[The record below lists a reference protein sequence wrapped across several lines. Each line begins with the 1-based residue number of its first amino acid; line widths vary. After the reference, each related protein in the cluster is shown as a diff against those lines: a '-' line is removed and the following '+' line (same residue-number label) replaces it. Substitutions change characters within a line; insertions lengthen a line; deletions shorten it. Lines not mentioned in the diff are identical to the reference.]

1 MAKITERGGHNF
13 QATGAVGLINET
25 VEDRKV
31 LSAAYKYTKAAG
43 HDVLD
48 VTPGN
53 CDVNTDLILGVN
65 KAERFG
71 AELFL
76 SFHFDKCYDE
86 YNGALG
92 VACWICAEGGKAEE
106 YARSIVNTIA
116 AGTGLVN
123 RGVKVNPR
131 LYELRKTSMP
141 AVIVEVCF
149 CEATEDVRIYKEKGP
164 DLIGKLIAEGVC
176 KVAGG
181 QVPGTV
187 IENVDYEIKEP
198 KPVPVYN
205 RDKFKTNARAL
216 VALDPRD
223 NASEVY
229 EDLGEIYENERFYVL
244 PEVCDKG
251 NYLPVLYW
259 KDGANRASNKV
270 WVKSKQNY
278 MMIDTYH
285 RVFNVITQLDAR
297 YEPKPDSATMGY
309 VKNGER
315 LYVHRT
321 EGNYALCTYFA
332 SNGYKTAWFTAKY
345 LERI

>member
-1 MAKITERGGHNF
+1 MKISERGGHNF

-31 LSAAYKYTKAAG
+31 LAAAYKYTKAAG

-53 CDVNTDLILGVN
+53 CDANTDLILGVN

-76 SFHFDKCYDE
+76 SFHFDKCYDQ
-86 YNGALG
+86 YDGALG

-123 RGVKVNPR
+123 RGVKVNPK

-149 CEATEDVRIYKEKGP
+149 CEATEDVRIYKEKGA

-181 QVPGTV
+181 KVPGTV
-187 IENVDYEIKEP
+187 IENVEYEVHES
-198 KPVPVYN
+198 KPVPTYD
-205 RDKFKTNARAL
+205 RSKFKTNATAK

-223 NASEVY
+223 RASEIY
-229 EDLGEIYENERFYVL
+229 EDLGEIYAGERIYIL
-244 PEVCDKG
+244 PEVCDNKI
-251 NYLPVLYW
+251 YLPVLYW
-259 KDGANRASNKV
+259 KDGMNRASNKV
-270 WVKSKQNY
+270 WVNSKQSVLSV
-278 MMIDTYH
+278 DTNAK
-285 RVFNVITQLDAR
+285 VINVVTELDAR
-297 YEPKPDSATMGY
+297 YTPSQNSDRMGY

-315 LYVHRT
+315 LLLHKI

-332 SNGYKTAWFTAKY
+332 GEGYKTAWFTKKY
-345 LERI
+345 IEIIQ

>member
-1 MAKITERGGHNF
+1 MKISERGGHNF

-31 LSAAYKYTKAAG
+31 LASAYKYTKAAG
-43 HDVLD
+43 HDVLN

-53 CDVNTDLILGVN
+53 CDANTDLILGVN
-65 KAERFG
+65 KAESFG

-92 VACWICAEGGKAEE
+92 VACWICAEGGKAEK

-116 AGTGLVN
+116 SGTGLIN

-149 CEATEDVRIYKEKGP
+149 CEATEDVRIYKEKGS

-176 KVAGG
+176 KIAGG
-181 QVPGTV
+181 QVPGVVPETDDNKPV
-187 IENVDYEIKEP
+187 EP
-198 KPVPVYN
+198 KPIPVYDRN
-205 RDKFKTNARAL
+205 KFKTNARAL

-285 RVFNVITQLDAR
+285 KVVNVRTELDAR
-297 YEPKPDSATMGY
+297 YEPSPDSSRMGY
-309 VKNGER
+309 VRNGER

-321 EGNYALCTYFA
+321 EGNYSLCTYFA
-332 SNGYKTAWFTAKY
+332 RDGYKTAWFTAEY